1 MNIDD
6 GNGEN
11 RMELDAER
19 TAKRALFFLGGARR
33 GQVDARESA
42 NGEPLGA
49 PGGNDAAEI
58 AARLRAVDQGRPSGP
73 GAPGSDGAEIEGLAR
88 KIVLEAESAT
98 KALAGGLAPHSLRP
112 TQVVALEAVIH
123 TRGRPAVR
131 VDGNDLEDMTKYPGA
146 GIWTL
151 IVDKH
156 RQAIMAACSATAAVR
171 VVDSLAGGMAWVQG
185 SAWLVSADTAITNRH
200 VLFPPLGG
208 TRLARRVPG
217 TASARMRRDLDVR
230 LDFAFHDNP
239 PDTVAYRIVDIPFVS
254 DENDPVDAAIF
265 KVEPV
270 AGKAPL
276 LTLTREPQE
285 ELERL
290 YVVGHPGLMP
300 TIPAEVRGV
309 FGNPDEKKRVS
320 FGQVMT
326 PATRSGEDIVHDAST
341 IGGYSGGCVMD
352 FLSKEAA
359 GLHYLGDTARGNRA
373 VSAAAILNHPGLSR
387 LLPGAG

>member
-1 MNIDD
+1 MSSDD
-6 GNGEN
+6 GNGE
-11 RMELDAER
+11 RPVELDAER

-33 GQVDARESA
+33 GQAEARESA

-49 PGGNDAAEI
+49 PGGNDTAEI
-58 AARLRAVDQGRPSGP
+58 AARLLAVGRDRPSGP
-73 GAPGSDGAEIEGLAR
+73 EALGSDGEIEGLAR

-98 KALAGGLAPHSLRP
+98 KALARGAAPHSLRP

-131 VDGNDLEDMTKYPGA
+131 IDGNDLEDMTKYPGA

-151 IVDKH
+151 IVDNH
-156 RQAIMAACSATAAVR
+156 RRAIMAACNATAAVR
-171 VVDSLAGGMAWVQG
+171 VVDRLAGGMAWVQG

-217 TASARMRRDLDVR
+217 TSSARMRRDLDVC

-239 PDTVAYRIVDIPFVS
+239 PDPVAYKIVDIPFVS
-254 DENDPVDAAIF
+254 EENDPVDAAMF

-276 LTLTREPQE
+276 LNLTREPQE

-300 TIPAEVRGV
+300 AIPAEVRAV

-326 PATRSGEDIVHDAST
+326 PATRPGEDIVHDAST
-341 IGGYSGGCVMD
+341 IGGFSGGCVMD
-352 FLSKEAA
+352 FLSNDVA
-359 GLHYLGDTARGNRA
+359 GLHYLGDTAKGNRA
-373 VSAAAILNHPGLSR
+373 VAAAAILNHPGLSR
-387 LLPGAG
+387 LLPGA